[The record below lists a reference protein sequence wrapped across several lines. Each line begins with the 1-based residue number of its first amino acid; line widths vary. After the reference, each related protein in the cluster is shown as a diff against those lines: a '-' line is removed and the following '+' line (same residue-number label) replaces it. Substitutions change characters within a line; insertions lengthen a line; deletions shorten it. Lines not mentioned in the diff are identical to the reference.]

1 MLYRR
6 PAELSGVLCLTQISI
21 CCGKTKAIAAI
32 FLIWQKHLYKTCVI
46 NRVWNP
52 LGISFG
58 CEETKWIAAFVILCF
73 RACVPIF
80 DEASFCPCFLSLQ
93 MHHPIQMKPAD
104 SEKSNG
110 EWHCTHAQRQTHQY
124 HIHTYTCM
132 HASIAFFEF
141 CLVMAISAW
150 LADSAGDSGKR
161 LKHRAEERKGWDGA
175 ILIYINIFLYVWWII
190 KVVHKEVSESWIVLA
205 SLWTGLSPLWL
216 LTHTNMLYALSSC
229 HTRSP

>member
-1 MLYRR
+1 MR
-6 PAELSGVLCLTQISI
+6 
-21 CCGKTKAIAAI
+21 
-32 FLIWQKHLYKTCVI
+32 
-46 NRVWNP
+46 
-52 LGISFG
+52 
-58 CEETKWIAAFVILCF
+58 CF
-73 RACVPIF
+73 
-80 DEASFCPCFLSLQ
+80 FCPCFLSLQ

-110 EWHCTHAQRQTHQY
+110 EWHCTHAQWQTHQY
-124 HIHTYTCM
+124 HTHTYTCM

-161 LKHRAEERKGWDGA
+161 LKHRAEERKGLGWGNTD
-175 ILIYINIFLYVWWII
+175 IYKLYINIFFYVWWII
-190 KVVHKEVSESWIVLA
+190 KVVHKEVSESWIILA

-229 HTRSP
+229 RTRMHARSRARACMHTSSVAHPRPQITPFPNYIPQIQLWIDFLYRASSSIPSHSKRKLLDSV